1 MKISLQLVFVV
12 INPSLTFIIMVSKTS
27 SSEEV

>member
-12 INPSLTFIIMVSKTS
+12 INLSLIFIIMVSKTS